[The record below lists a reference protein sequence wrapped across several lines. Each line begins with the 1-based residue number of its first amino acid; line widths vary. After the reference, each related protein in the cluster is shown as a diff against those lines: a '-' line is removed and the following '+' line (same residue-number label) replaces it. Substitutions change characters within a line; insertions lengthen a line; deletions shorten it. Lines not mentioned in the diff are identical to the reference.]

1 LAGFGRSLRA
11 SWRPVLLRF
20 ALAYGLLALGWL
32 VLAPAYAH
40 LLASLGRPLIPV
52 LESTPR
58 STYTVERAR
67 VVAVRRVPEPG
78 GERVML
84 LAQELWRGYAN
95 YDLVLLAALILAT
108 PGWSLRQ
115 RSRLLGLGLGLLTL
129 AEIAFFLVAIEATQL
144 QAVGGRGG
152 AVRFPG
158 FSRPRQVLFTWL
170 YYFFQIMGRGLFP
183 LLIYWGM
190 IAIAWRPPGQ
200 HGAERAVGRNAPCP
214 CGSGEKYK
222 RCCGI

>member
-1 LAGFGRSLRA
+1 LAAFARSLRG
-11 SWRPVLLRF
+11 SWRPFLLRF
-20 ALAYGLLALGWL
+20 ALAYGVLALGWL
-32 VLAPAYAH
+32 ALAPAYAH

-58 STYTVERAR
+58 STYSVERAR
-67 VVAVRRVPEPG
+67 VVAVRWVPEPG
-78 GERVML
+78 SQRIMVV
-84 LAQELWRGYAN
+84 AQELWRGYAS

-129 AEIAFFLVAIEATQL
+129 AEIAFFLVAVEATQV
-144 QAVGGRGG
+144 QAVAGRSGS
-152 AVRFPG
+152 VPYTG
-158 FSRPRQVLFTWL
+158 FSRPRQILFTWL

-183 LLIYWGM
+183 LLLYWGM
-190 IAIAWRPPGQ
+190 LAVAWRPPGP
-200 HGAERAVGRNAPCP
+200 RAPEPAVSRNAPCP

-222 RCCGI
+222 RCCGA